1 MPSGAR
7 SAPPPEPLV
16 FFVDR
21 ALGRKIGAFL
31 RAYEGIDRVELHDD
45 HFPQNTPDTHWL
57 AEVGAR
63 GWVVLTKDVHI
74 KTNLVE
80 LDAVL
85 GANVALFALARG
97 HASAETMAATFMAAI
112 DPMLRALRRFARPMV
127 GTIAA
132 DGVITM
138 RIVDGA
144 RLDHPKLIRPHG
156 MRRR

>member
-7 SAPPPEPLV
+7 SGPPPEPLV
-16 FFVDR
+16 VFVDR
-21 ALGRKIGAFL
+21 ALGRKIGTFL

-45 HFPQNTPDTHWL
+45 HFPQNTPDTEWL

-85 GANVALFALARG
+85 DANVALFALARG
-97 HASAETMAATFMAAI
+97 HASAETMAAW
-112 DPMLRALRRFARPMV
+112 RRLNRLPATARQIGMSS
-127 GTIAA
+127 IAA
-132 DGVITM
+132 HRTRAGTYQPSAKIFS
-138 RIVDGA
+138 R
-144 RLDHPKLIRPHG
+144 
-156 MRRR
+156 